1 MLQRFKIAHNHFNK
15 FEIRYSSWLLL
26 NIRILRG
33 FNFLRCVVT
42 QHNVARVQH
51 AVVFNLGEIHFLNNV
66 LKHKKL
72 FPRGN
77 SFVLYE

>member
-1 MLQRFKIAHNHFNK
+1 MRNTEANLASAFPYSPLKECTARNAPTLQNN
-15 FEIRYSSWLLL
+15 
-26 NIRILRG
+26 
-33 FNFLRCVVT
+33 VVT

-51 AVVFNLGEIHFLNNV
+51 AVVFNLGEIHFINNV

-72 FPRGN
+72 FPHGN